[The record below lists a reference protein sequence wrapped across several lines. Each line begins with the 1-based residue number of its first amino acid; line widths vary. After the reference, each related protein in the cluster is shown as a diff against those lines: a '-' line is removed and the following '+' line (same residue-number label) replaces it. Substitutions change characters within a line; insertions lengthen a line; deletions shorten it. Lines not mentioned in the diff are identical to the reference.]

1 MKTLALLLLGTAL
14 VSTPALAQQ
23 TNPNT
28 NARPNATGTPSA
40 TTTTATPS
48 GSKAGMNNAQYL
60 TQNDPNLWRASE
72 LSGVEIYNDRNE
84 EIGEIDEVL
93 IGRDGSVKAVVIGVG
108 GFLGIGER
116 NVAVPFER
124 LQWQVRANDTT
135 AARTGTNT
143 GMTGT
148 RSGTATTGTAVPATG
163 TTPATGAGAPAA
175 GPGTARPNDMANNRT
190 ATAEDRDAPR
200 RAILANATKE
210 ELQNAPEFKYAD

>member
-1 MKTLALLLLGTAL
+1 MKHLALLLLDTAL

-23 TNPNT
+23 TSQNM
-28 NARPNATGTPSA
+28 NAQPNATGTPS
-40 TTTTATPS
+40 TTTTAAPS
-48 GSKAGMNNAQYL
+48 GSNTGMTNANYL

-116 NVAVPFER
+116 NVAVPFQR
-124 LQWQVRANDTT
+124 LQWQVRANDTA
-135 AARTGTNT
+135 AARTGGNAR
-143 GMTGT
+143 MTGT
-148 RSGTATTGTAVPATG
+148 ATTGTGTAVPATG

-175 GPGTARPNDMANNRT
+175 GPGTARPNDTASNRN
-190 ATAEDRDAPR
+190 ATEDSDAPR

>member
-1 MKTLALLLLGTAL
+1 MKHLALLLLGTAL

-23 TNPNT
+23 TSQNM
-28 NARPNATGTPSA
+28 NAQPNATGTPS
-40 TTTTATPS
+40 TTTTAAPS
-48 GSKAGMNNAQYL
+48 GSNTGMTNANYL

-116 NVAVPFER
+116 NVAVPFQR
-124 LQWQVRANDTT
+124 LQWQVRANDTA
-135 AARTGTNT
+135 AARTGGNAR
-143 GMTGT
+143 MTGT
-148 RSGTATTGTAVPATG
+148 ATTGTGTAVPATG

-175 GPGTARPNDMANNRT
+175 GPGTARPNDTASNRN
-190 ATAEDRDAPR
+190 ATEDRDAPR